1 MRKLVF
7 ALTAAS
13 VISFA
18 APASAQMFYTGYTWG
33 PYIGV
38 GWGPAY
44 PYYDRVYG
52 PWGPAYYQYAVVRRE
67 RHVVRYRHTAY
78 SAHAYGPQAY
88 GPQYARVGVG
98 CCPCYGYC

>member
-7 ALTAAS
+7 ALTAVT

-18 APASAQMFYTGYTWG
+18 APASAQMFYTGCTWG
-33 PYIGV
+33 PYVGA

-52 PWGPAYYQYAVVRRE
+52 PWGRAYYQYAVVRRE

-78 SAHAYGPQAY
+78 SAYAY
-88 GPQYARVGVG
+88 GPQYARRGVG

>member
-7 ALTAAS
+7 ALTAVT

-18 APASAQMFYTGYTWG
+18 APASAQMFYTGCTWG
-33 PYIGV
+33 PYVGV
-38 GWGPAY
+38 GWDPAY

-52 PWGPAYYQYAVVRRE
+52 PWGRAYYQYAVVRRE

-78 SAHAYGPQAY
+78 SAYAY
-88 GPQYARVGVG
+88 GPQYARRGVG